1 MEKLFL
7 IPILFIFIRLS
18 GQSNENKKFEF
29 IDVNTLI
36 NDLINNEYVS
46 NYEFLL
52 DYDAI
57 ITLDIASLP
66 VLKKL
71 DPWYF
76 EKVDVTKYKKKRKFR
91 YDFSS
96 NVSFKNIKTLYLN
109 EKLFQKITKGH
120 IDFSELESKVYV
132 KNNRIA
138 IFETSQSS
146 FGSLSSSQYYCTLK
160 NNKIYFEL
168 FSRTIACGLPAEMQL
183 ESDSLSI
190 ALPK

>member
-1 MEKLFL
+1 MKQLLFL
-7 IPILFIFIRLS
+7 HLFLFVFKI
-18 GQSNENKKFEF
+18 QSQTINKSKFEF

-36 NDLINNEYVS
+36 SDLIKNDYVS
-46 NYEFLL
+46 NYEFSL

-57 ITLDIASLP
+57 ISLDIASIP

-71 DPWYF
+71 DPQYF
-76 EKVDVTKYKKKRKFR
+76 EEVDLAIYRKKRKFR

-96 NVSFKNIKTLYLN
+96 NVKFKNIKTLFLN

-120 IDFSELESKVYV
+120 IDFSELESKVYF

-146 FGSLSSSQYYCTLK
+146 FGSSSSSQYYCTLK

-190 ALPK
+190 AVPK